1 MMLITSSQQAAG
13 LRTKADAEETDSRKW
28 DKGDSGAVVQG
39 LKANKEQRG
48 SRFSSQ
54 SARAA
59 FSNTCTG
66 SQEVHLIK
74 DSVRVRI

>member
-13 LRTKADAEETDSRKW
+13 LRTKADKEETDSRKQN
-28 DKGDSGAVVQG
+28 KGGSGAAVQG
-39 LKANKEQRG
+39 LKQNKEQTG
-48 SRFSSQ
+48 SRFSSP

-74 DSVRVRI
+74 DSVGVRI

>member
-39 LKANKEQRG
+39 LKPNKEQRG

-54 SARAA
+54 LFQTPAQVHRKCTSSKTQSELEFRA
-59 FSNTCTG
+59 T
-66 SQEVHLIK
+66 
-74 DSVRVRI
+74 